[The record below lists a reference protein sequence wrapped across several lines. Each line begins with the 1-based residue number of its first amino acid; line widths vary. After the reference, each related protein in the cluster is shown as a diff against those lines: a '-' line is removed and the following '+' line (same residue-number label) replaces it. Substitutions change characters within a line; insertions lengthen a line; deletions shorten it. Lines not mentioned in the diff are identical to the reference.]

1 VVFHSSAVRF
11 RQEDLGVRA
20 RGERFDQRTA
30 VRVPRR
36 VEPMG
41 CGEVVQ
47 DLVGQCGE
55 GFAGGGR
62 RPSTSERINLP
73 DRDKRCGRPLMHP
86 AADTAATLRSPTGP
100 SGTRGDRPQRQD
112 GRGGPGLGMRAR
124 SRCVTASHDRTGAD
138 ARGRPRI
145 RGCGTRLRS
154 LSSEDRTPAG
164 RRRSRRIRARLRC
177 CIVCDPARS
186 RSLCGGHVRM
196 RNRRTAPPRPAN
208 LGFLDGLSGLGGK
221 GYARPLP
228 WRRLCRSGPGPPCS
242 KTRGNCH
249 STTCLKR

>member
-1 VVFHSSAVRF
+1 
-11 RQEDLGVRA
+11 
-20 RGERFDQRTA
+20 
-30 VRVPRR
+30 
-36 VEPMG
+36 MG

-100 SGTRGDRPQRQD
+100 FGTRGDRRRRRD
-112 GRGGPGLGMRAR
+112 GRGGPGRGMLAR
-124 SRCVTASHDRTGAD
+124 SRCVTASHDRSGAD

-164 RRRSRRIRARLRC
+164 RRRSRRIRARPRC